1 MKKKLFSVAALVL
14 MSIAAVVQPA
24 SAADTK
30 KDLRFVIVPKVVH
43 PWFDE
48 VNKGAQDY
56 AKKLEGQLGVKVTVD
71 YVAPQSADVTVQNS
85 ILETAAAT
93 RPDGIAVDPLDAV
106 GNKKVLDEIRKRG
119 IPVIIFDSPAPEGSG
134 YTSVSNDL
142 AFQASVAAERLV
154 KLLGGKG
161 KVAVMQGFPTAPGHQ
176 TRYAAN
182 LAVLK
187 KYPGITIVDGGISND
202 DIQTAQSQ
210 AAAVIARTPDLAG
223 YLMCDA
229 AAPLGIASALKEAG
243 KVGKI
248 KVVGLENL
256 KPILDVVKAGVIEST
271 TSTIP
276 KMQGSMAVLMLWQAS
291 IGVKI
296 PQVIDT
302 GIEVVTQE
310 NVDQLL
316 KEAR

>member
-161 KVAVMQGFPTAPGHQ
+161 K
-176 TRYAAN
+176 
-182 LAVLK
+182 
-187 KYPGITIVDGGISND
+187 
-202 DIQTAQSQ
+202 
-210 AAAVIARTPDLAG
+210 
-223 YLMCDA
+223 
-229 AAPLGIASALKEAG
+229 
-243 KVGKI
+243 
-248 KVVGLENL
+248 
-256 KPILDVVKAGVIEST
+256 GV
-271 TSTIP
+271 
-276 KMQGSMAVLMLWQAS
+276 W
-291 IGVKI
+291 
-296 PQVIDT
+296 
-302 GIEVVTQE
+302 
-310 NVDQLL
+310 
-316 KEAR
+316 